1 MIKCP
6 KKMISKSEKNFR
18 NYHKYPKV
26 QKNGPLNRK
35 CLMCIY
41 MHSREFKIDF
51 KIELKFELK
60 TLHSALI
67 VLIHKYE

>member
-1 MIKCP
+1 
-6 KKMISKSEKNFR
+6 
-18 NYHKYPKV
+18 
-26 QKNGPLNRK
+26 
-35 CLMCIY
+35 MCIY